1 MRVQKGFKPLRVQ
14 LYERLL
20 EMIGDGR
27 LPVGSKL
34 PAEPELASLLKVSRN
49 VLRETL
55 LLMEQDGI
63 IVNQRGVGRTVLGPA
78 KAPPGTDVSRFID
91 TVDFLGAHGDR
102 VDCSVIA
109 AYDQEA
115 GSVAKDRLNLS
126 EGERVLVL
134 EIRAQVSGVPV
145 AYMLDF
151 VPIRVIPFALE
162 RVRRNAPDSAIRLLA
177 SVGAKVVRS
186 EVEASAVHLGEAD
199 ARNARVPA
207 DTPALLLERVAYDA
221 SDKALVYSRHYL
233 LPQAPKVRFVITW
246 QNSR

>member
-1 MRVQKGFKPLRVQ
+1 MRVKKGFKPLRVQ

-20 EMIGDGR
+20 QMIDDGS
-27 LPVGSKL
+27 LPAGSKL
-34 PAEPELASLLKVSRN
+34 PSEPELASFLKVSRN

-55 LLMEQDGI
+55 LLMEQDGL

-78 KAPPGTDVSRFID
+78 QTPPGTDVSRFVD
-91 TVDFLGAHGDR
+91 TVDFLGAQGDR
-102 VDCSVIA
+102 VLCSVIA

-115 GSVAKDRLNLS
+115 GSVARARLRLS

-134 EIRAQVSGVPV
+134 QIRAEVAAAPA
-145 AYMLDF
+145 AYMVDF
-151 VPIRVIPFALE
+151 LPLKAVPFALE
-162 RVRRNAPDSAIRLLA
+162 RVRRNAPDSAIRLLE
-177 SVGAKVVRS
+177 SVGVKVVRS
-186 EVEASAVHLGEAD
+186 EVEASAVRLGETD

-221 SDKALVYSRHYL
+221 SGRALVYSRHFL
-233 LPQAPKVRFVITW
+233 LPRAPKLRFSTTW

>member
-20 EMIGDGR
+20 RMISDGS

-34 PAEPELASLLKVSRN
+34 PSEPELASLLKVSRN

-63 IVNQRGVGRTVLGPA
+63 IVNQRGVGRTVLGVA
-78 KAPPGTDVSRFID
+78 QAPPSTDISRFVD
-91 TVDFLGAHGDR
+91 TVDFLGARGER

-115 GSVAKDRLNLS
+115 GSVARSRLALS

-134 EIRAQVSGVPV
+134 EIRAQLSGIPV
-145 AYMLDF
+145 AYMVDF
-151 VPIRVIPFALE
+151 VPVKVVTFALE
-162 RVRRNAPDSAIRLLA
+162 RVRRDAPHSAIRLLE
-177 SVGAKVVRS
+177 SVGIRAVRS

-199 ARNARVPA
+199 ARNARVPS

-221 SDKALVYSRHYL
+221 SGRALVYSRHFL
-233 LPQAPKVRFVITW
+233 LPRAPKLRFVATW
-246 QNSR
+246 QNSP